1 MRKTLSVTIFS
12 LIFLFIIPKT
22 FPHCQIPCGI
32 YNDELRFKM
41 IEEHIVTIEKSM
53 KQIEELSKLPE
64 KNFNQIIRWVLNKEN
79 HADELAH
86 IVTHYFL
93 TQRIK
98 VVDTKDTKAHQD
110 YLTKITLCH
119 EILVYAMKAKQT
131 TDLAHIEKLRQLLK
145 AFHKAYFAKEE
156 ANHTH

>member
-1 MRKTLSVTIFS
+1 MGLTQEKFAAKLGVTY
-12 LIFLFIIPKT
+12 P
-22 FPHCQIPCGI
+22 
-32 YNDELRFKM
+32 
-41 IEEHIVTIEKSM
+41 TINRWENGRAKPSPLAM

-64 KNFNQIIRWVLNKEN
+64 KNFNQIVRWVLNKEN

-98 VVDTKDTKAHQD
+98 VVDTEDTKAHQT

-119 EILVYAMKAKQT
+119 EMLVYAMKVKQT
-131 TDLAHIEKLRQLLK
+131 TDLAHTEKLRRLLK
-145 AFHKAYFAKEE
+145 AFFKEYFSKEAAK
-156 ANHTH
+156 HTH

>member
-1 MRKTLSVTIFS
+1 
-12 LIFLFIIPKT
+12 
-22 FPHCQIPCGI
+22 
-32 YNDELRFKM
+32 M

-53 KQIEELSKLPE
+53 KQIEELSKLQS
-64 KNFNQIIRWVLNKEN
+64 KNFNQIVRWVLNKEN

-98 VVDTKDTKAHQD
+98 LVDTKDAKVQQD

-119 EILVYAMKAKQT
+119 EILVYAMKTKQT
-131 TDLAHIEKLRQLLK
+131 TDLAHIEKLRQLIK
-145 AFHKAYFAKEE
+145 DFHKVYFVKESAK
-156 ANHTH
+156 NTH